1 MLKSVITLLQSNIET
16 PILAK
21 ETGLS
26 KGYITNLRNG
36 NRDVSKASY
45 EVVEKLFLYYLEKK
59 DYIEASKDI
68 DQAILNTKIPKDI
81 KVFISSLKDSIE
93 DINNPNSNKGI
104 EQIRIERIFNISK
117 ENYSEYVV
125 TYLSVNELIPLKLKN
140 ELISYNLSFSSEA
153 DSEEYLREKINDF
166 TIIFSV
172 NDLELELR
180 KLIYNGAKVKL
191 VKSNF
196 YHNDNFSTGIL
207 VYTQQDEI
215 YKYESSFLNISINN
229 ESNKEEL

>member
-215 YKYESSFLNISINN
+215 YKYESKFLELCINN
-229 ESNKEEL
+229 GPNKEEA

>member
-1 MLKSVITLLQSNIET
+1 MLKSVVILLQSKIET

-45 EVVEKLFLYYLEKK
+45 EVVEKLFLYYLEHKE
-59 DYIEASKDI
+59 YIEASKDI
-68 DQAILNTKIPKDI
+68 DQAIINTKIPKDI
-81 KVFISSLKDSIE
+81 KAFISSLKESIE

-104 EQIRIERIFNISK
+104 EQIRIERIFNMSK
-117 ENYSEYVV
+117 EKHSENVM
-125 TYLSVNELIPLKLKN
+125 TYLSVDELIPLKLKN
-140 ELISYNLSFSSEA
+140 ELISYNLLFSSEA
-153 DSEEYLREKINDF
+153 YNKVYLKEEINDF
-166 TIIFSV
+166 TIIFSA
-172 NDLELELR
+172 NDLELELK

-196 YHNDNFSTGIL
+196 NHNDHFSTGIL
-207 VYTQQDEI
+207 VYMHQDEF
-215 YKYESSFLNISINN
+215 YKYESRFLALSINN
-229 ESNKEEL
+229 RPKKGES